1 MAHSIEMQNIWKSYL
16 KGGGAYRYQ
25 TLRDTLAA
33 GAAHLIGR
41 KRREEPRR
49 RFWALKDISFDSVE
63 GETIGLIGRNG
74 AGKTTML
81 KIIARITRPTKGQG
95 IIHGRVGSLLE
106 VGTGF
111 HPELTGRENVI
122 LNGAI
127 LGMKRPEVLA
137 KFDQIVDFAG
147 VSEFIDT
154 PMKRYSTGMQMR
166 LAFSVAAHLEPEVLL
181 VDEVLAVGD
190 NEFQKRCLNRIID
203 IAAEGRTVVF
213 VSHNMGTIERVCS
226 RAILLNDGELIADGP
241 AQDVVHAYHE
251 STSPGGVP
259 EADIRIEELEGP
271 RFLRWALDSEEALG
285 SYTMVSGAGCN
296 LSFAVAVPEAIPD
309 AFFGIAIYTAEN
321 VLAMALS
328 SFDLQSEVVELE
340 AGIHEAR
347 FQIPSL
353 PLGRGQY
360 HVLVSLVRFNQGPIA
375 TWNARPGLEVVRRR
389 ESTQMPPPWE
399 GVLVVPASFSVRP
412 DSLQAPDFGP
422 APGA

>member
-1 MAHSIEMQNIWKSYL
+1 MAYPIEMQHIWKSYL
-16 KGGGAYRYQ
+16 KGSGAYRYQ

-33 GAAHLIGR
+33 GAAHLVG
-41 KRREEPRR
+41 KKLREEPRQL
-49 RFWALKDISFDSVE
+49 FWALKDISFNSVE
-63 GETIGLIGRNG
+63 GETLGLIGRNG

-81 KIIARITRPTKGQG
+81 KIIARITRPSQGQG
-95 IIHGRVGSLLE
+95 IIRGRVGSLLE

-111 HPELTGRENVI
+111 HPELTGRENII

-147 VSEFIDT
+147 SSEFIDT
-154 PMKRYSTGMQMR
+154 PMKRYSSGMAMR

-190 NEFQKRCLNRIID
+190 NEFQKRCLNRIIE

-241 AQDVVHAYHE
+241 AQDVVHAYH
-251 STSPGGVP
+251 SSAIPQGVP
-259 EADIRIEELEGP
+259 EGDIRIEELESP
-271 RFLRWALDSEEALG
+271 RFFRWAVDSEGALG
-285 SYTMVSGAGCN
+285 SYTIVSGAGCTM
-296 LSFAVAVPEAIPD
+296 SFGVAVPEPIPD

-347 FQIPSL
+347 FHIPSL

-360 HVLVSLVRFNQGPIA
+360 HALISLVRFDQGPIA

-389 ESTQMPPPWE
+389 ESTQIPPPWE
-399 GVLVVPASFSVRP
+399 GILVVPASFSVGP
-412 DSLQAPDFGP
+412 GSLQAPGSGP
-422 APGA
+422 APST

>member
-1 MAHSIEMQNIWKSYL
+1 MAHTIEMQHIWKSYL
-16 KGGGAYRYQ
+16 IGSGVYRYK
-25 TLRDTLAA
+25 TLRDTMAA
-33 GAAHLIGR
+33 GASRLIGR
-41 KRREEPRR
+41 KRREEPRSQ
-49 RFWALKDISFDSVE
+49 FWALKDISFDCAA

-81 KIIARITRPTKGQG
+81 KIIARITRPSQGQG

-111 HPELTGRENVI
+111 HPELTGRENVL

-127 LGMKRPEVLA
+127 LGMKRSEVLA

-147 VSEFIDT
+147 SSEFIDT
-154 PMKRYSTGMQMR
+154 PMKRYSSGMAMR

-226 RAILLNDGELIADGP
+226 RAILLSDGELIADGP
-241 AQDVVHAYHE
+241 AQDVVHAYHS
-251 STSPGGVP
+251 STIPQGMP
-259 EADIRIEELEGP
+259 EADIRIEELESP
-271 RFLRWALDSEEALG
+271 RFFRWALDSEEALG
-285 SYTMVSGAGCN
+285 AYTLVSGAGCT
-296 LSFAVAVPEAIPD
+296 LSFAVAVPETIPD

-360 HVLVSLVRFNQGPIA
+360 HVLVSLVRFDQGPIA
-375 TWNARPGLEVVRRR
+375 TWNAGPGLEVVRRR
-389 ESTQMPPPWE
+389 ESTQTPPPWE

-412 DSLQAPDFGP
+412 DSLQAPGFGS
-422 APGA
+422 APNS